1 MKWKWMKIKK
11 YYKGGGS
18 EYQIRYPDIKISGI
32 TWDEIFEYVGD
43 NTEGGQAYGYD
54 IRSEKL
60 PVDKETRTIK
70 VSDVAG
76 LIERLS
82 EEIPKEDAE
91 EFITTTIKEMPI
103 EIEDVIKARET
114 KE

>member
-54 IRSEKL
+54 IRTEKL
-60 PVDKETRTIK
+60 PRKSNKLK
-70 VSDVAG
+70 VVRYPPFGELA
-76 LIERLS
+76 EY
-82 EEIPKEDAE
+82 EEIGSM
-91 EFITTTIKEMPI
+91 I
-103 EIEDVIKARET
+103 
-114 KE
+114 